1 MAQWHV
7 DLEKIYKNKLLQKLF
22 LETIIWKLITQSNI
36 FSPLYALFLASDVF
50 LVHSRGND
58 RTGFYGFLN
67 WFSDILCW
75 K

>member
-50 LVHSRGND
+50 LVHSSGND
-58 RTGFYGFLN
+58 RTGFLN
-67 WFSDILCW
+67 WFSDILCR